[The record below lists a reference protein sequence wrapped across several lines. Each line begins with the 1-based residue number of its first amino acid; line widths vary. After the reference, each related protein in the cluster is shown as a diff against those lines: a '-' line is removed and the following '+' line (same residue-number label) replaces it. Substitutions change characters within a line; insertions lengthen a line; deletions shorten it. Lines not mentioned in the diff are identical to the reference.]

1 MIDHILQ
8 IEGQNVLQVVYDSGC
23 NRFVKLDG
31 YGNYKLTKSQRKF
44 MNNSN
49 YYEMKDAT
57 KFGDTIYFWLDKANP
72 NKGILSQIELRNKI
86 HKKRTERG
94 FEDD

>member
-23 NRFVKLDG
+23 NRFVELDD
-31 YGNYKLTKSQRKF
+31 YGNYKLTKSQQKF

-49 YYEMKDAT
+49 YYD
-57 KFGDTIYFWLDKANP
+57 YYYN
-72 NKGILSQIELRNKI
+72 
-86 HKKRTERG
+86 
-94 FEDD
+94 